1 MKARRSASS
10 VRRIQLGPRCAA
22 ALKRFAR
29 RARRY
34 LAAPA
39 SRSRNS
45 CRRAACGR
53 WWLVPPTV
61 PLLRHRWQTPTTK
74 ILAVGTFVPGTDMS
88 QVQRILPTEA
98 RETAQLY
105 LDGKIDQWY
114 SLEDR
119 PGVVFMLNMT
129 DTQAAHAVL
138 EELPLGKAH
147 LMTFQLTPI
156 GPLNPLRQLLVLA
169 VPH

>member
-1 MKARRSASS
+1 MIKRTLRNLTAAS
-10 VRRIQLGPRCAA
+10 I
-22 ALKRFAR
+22 
-29 RARRY
+29 
-34 LAAPA
+34 LAGATHGA
-39 SRSRNS
+39 I
-45 CRRAACGR
+45 AQT
-53 WWLVPPTV
+53 PT
-61 PLLRHRWQTPTTK
+61 PQTPTTK
-74 ILAVGTFVPGTDMS
+74 ILAVGTFAPGTDMS
-88 QVQRILPTEA
+88 QVQ

-119 PGVVFMLNMT
+119 PGVVFILNMT

-156 GPLNPLRQLLVLA
+156 GPLNPLRQLLVPA

>member
-1 MKARRSASS
+1 MKLS
-10 VRRIQLGPRCAA
+10 LGITIVV
-22 ALKRFAR
+22 ALAN
-29 RARRY
+29 
-34 LAAPA
+34 LSLSGPSPA
-39 SRSRNS
+39 QQAN
-45 CRRAACGR
+45 
-53 WWLVPPTV
+53 PP
-61 PLLRHRWQTPTTK
+61 TPTTR
-74 ILAVGTFVPGTDMS
+74 ILAIGTINPGVDPAA
-88 QVQRILPTEA
+88 VQSILPHEV
-98 RETAQLY
+98 RETVQLY

-119 PGVVFMLNMT
+119 PGVVFILNMT

-156 GPLNPLRQLLVLA
+156 GPLNPLRQLLVPA

>member
-1 MKARRSASS
+1 RKSGHPRDITECALLIQSGHPLSLERYAHDQTSS
-10 VRRIQLGPRCAA
+10 QKFDCRLDPGWCHPRAIA
-22 ALKRFAR
+22 Q
-29 RARRY
+29 
-34 LAAPA
+34 APM
-39 SRSRNS
+39 
-45 CRRAACGR
+45 
-53 WWLVPPTV
+53 P
-61 PLLRHRWQTPTTK
+61 QTPTTK
-74 ILAVGTFVPGTDMS
+74 ILAVGTFAPGTDMS
-88 QVQRILPTEA
+88 QVQRILPTEV

-119 PGVVFMLNMT
+119 PGVVFILNMT

-156 GPLNPLRQLLVLA
+156 GPLNPLRQLLVPP